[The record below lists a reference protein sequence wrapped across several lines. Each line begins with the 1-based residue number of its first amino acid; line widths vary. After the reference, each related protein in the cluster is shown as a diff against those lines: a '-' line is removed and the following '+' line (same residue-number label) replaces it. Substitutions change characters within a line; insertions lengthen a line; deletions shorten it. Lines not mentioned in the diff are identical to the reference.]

1 LFGDNIIAQKRLF
14 EKKKEVR
21 GWDECNITYLEWE
34 ELKRKIDVF
43 FEREKRK
50 TVLDMDKIEIV
61 EVNEKE
67 YYCR

>member
-1 LFGDNIIAQKRLF
+1 MNGNRFREILIKLN
-14 EKKKEVR
+14 
-21 GWDECNITYLEWE
+21 ECNITYLEGE
-34 ELKRKIDVF
+34 ELKRKIDGF

-50 TVLDMDKIEIV
+50 IVLDMDKIEIV

>member
-1 LFGDNIIAQKRLF
+1 MNGNRFREILIKLN
-14 EKKKEVR
+14 
-21 GWDECNITYLEWE
+21 ECNITYLEWK
-34 ELKRKIDVF
+34 ELKRKIDGF